1 MDAGATKTTPKGEA
15 ARELILAA
23 ATRLFAEK
31 GVRGATITEI
41 AAAAGVNRAMI
52 SYYFGGKDA
61 LYDAIIDAAVA
72 DAAATLGQAEFAP
85 ASKDSLRELVL
96 TLAGMLGRR
105 PHVGKMVMREYLE
118 PGRLFNPPTAN
129 RLGGFMALTEKVL
142 QSAPLTERAR
152 AYDPQVVHLIVVGA
166 LNYFILTEPF
176 RSRLS
181 GKLERPLTQPS
192 LTEFAETL
200 ADIFSIGL
208 STDAK
213 DSG

>member
-1 MDAGATKTTPKGEA
+1 MDGSAPTPKGQA
-15 ARELILAA
+15 ARELIVAA
-23 ATRLFAEK
+23 ATQLFAEK

-52 SYYFGGKDA
+52 SYYFGSKDA

-72 DAAATLGQAEFAP
+72 DAAETLERADFDPHTGDA
-85 ASKDSLRELVL
+85 LRELVL
-96 TLAGMLGRR
+96 TLAAMLARR
-105 PHVGKMVMREYLE
+105 PYLGKMVMREYLE
-118 PGRLFNPPTAN
+118 PGRLFDPATATK
-129 RLGGFMALTEKVL
+129 LGGFMALTARVL
-142 QSAPLTERAR
+142 ENAPLSRRAR
-152 AYDPQVVHLIVVGA
+152 TYDPQVLHLIIVGA

-181 GKLERPLTQPS
+181 GKLDRPLTQPS
-192 LTEFAETL
+192 VEEFAKTL

-208 STDAK
+208 STEPE